1 MFATY
6 VIYKNNIFA
15 TNSYT
20 LNKIVL
26 KSGRERSIINR
37 HPWIFSGAVKQLPQ
51 ADNGEIVQ
59 VVTNTDEHLG
69 YGFFSPN
76 SQITCRLFSFNN
88 IDENIDYNYWQA
100 KLSNAY
106 KLRQMV
112 IDIKHTNIFRLVC
125 AEGDFFPGLIIDVY
139 NEVAVVQILIKG
151 VERISAHIFKALK
164 QLGYKYI
171 YLKTKQNTQLL
182 EGVLGGNNWIDAKP
196 EHQIIATEHGVQFVV
211 DVEHGQKTGFFI
223 DQRESRKLVG
233 QYSRGKKVLNTF
245 CYSGGFS
252 LYALEGGATMV
263 HSVDS
268 SKDAIKLCEKNIDI
282 INKKE
287 FHQSYVEDCFDF
299 LKAADNSYDIIILD
313 PPAFAKTARAVD
325 NAARGYKNL
334 NLLGLKKVAPGGLV
348 FTFSCSQH
356 INKDLFRKIVFSAA
370 ADAQRNVRI
379 IKQLNQ
385 PEDHPINI
393 YHPEGEYLKG
403 LMLQVD

>member
-1 MFATY
+1 
-6 VIYKNNIFA
+6 
-15 TNSYT
+15 

-37 HPWIFSGAVKQLPQ
+37 HPWIFSGAVKQMPQ

-59 VVTNTDEHLG
+59 VVTNNDEHLG

-76 SQITCRLFSFNN
+76 SQITCRLFSFANVDEQ
-88 IDENIDYNYWQA
+88 IDFNYWRD
-100 KLSNAY
+100 KINNAY
-106 KLRQMV
+106 SLRQSV
-112 IDIKHTNIFRLVC
+112 IDFENTNIFRLIC

-151 VERISAHIFKALK
+151 VERISSHIFKALNE
-164 QLGYKYI
+164 LGYNYI

-182 EGVLGGNNWIDAKP
+182 EGVLGGNNWIDARP
-196 EHQIIATEHGVQFVV
+196 DHQVIATEHGVNFAV

-223 DQRESRKLVG
+223 DQRENRKLVG
-233 QYSRGKKVLNTF
+233 QYSKGKKVLNTF

-252 LYALEGGATMV
+252 LYALEGGASLV

-268 SKDAIKLCEKNIDI
+268 SKDAIQLCEQNVGI
-282 INKKE
+282 INRKDAHK
-287 FHQSYVEDCFDF
+287 SYVEDCFDF
-299 LKAADNSYDIIILD
+299 LKTCDDNYDIIILD

-334 NLLGLKKVAPGGLV
+334 NLLGIKKVAPGGMI

-356 INKDLFRKIVFSAA
+356 IDKDLFRKIVFSAA

-379 IKQLNQ
+379 IKQLSQ

>member
-1 MFATY
+1 M
-6 VIYKNNIFA
+6 
-15 TNSYT
+15 
-20 LNKIVL
+20 NKIVL
-26 KSGRERSIINR
+26 KSGRERSIVNR
-37 HPWIFSGAVKQLPQ
+37 HPWIFSGAVKQMPQ

-59 VVTNTDEHLG
+59 VVTNNDEHLG

-76 SQITCRLFSFNN
+76 SQITCRLFSFANVDEQ
-88 IDENIDYNYWQA
+88 IDFNYWRD
-100 KLSNAY
+100 KIYNAY
-106 KLRQMV
+106 RLRKSV
-112 IDIKHTNIFRLVC
+112 IDFENTNIFRLIC

-151 VERISAHIFKALK
+151 VERISNHIFKALNE
-164 QLGYKYI
+164 LGYKYI

-196 EHQIIATEHGVQFVV
+196 EHQVIATEHGVKFAV

-223 DQRESRKLVG
+223 DQRENRKLVG
-233 QYSRGKKVLNTF
+233 QYSKGKKVLNTF

-252 LYALEGGATMV
+252 LYELEGGASLV

-268 SKDAIKLCEKNIDI
+268 SKDAIQLCEQNVGI
-282 INKKE
+282 INRKDA
-287 FHQSYVEDCFDF
+287 HQSYVEDCFDF
-299 LKAADNSYDIIILD
+299 LKTCDNNYDIIILD

-334 NLLGLKKVAPGGLV
+334 NLLGIKKVAPGGMI

-356 INKDLFRKIVFSAA
+356 IDKDLFRKIVFSAA

-379 IKQLNQ
+379 IKQLSQ

>member
-1 MFATY
+1 M
-6 VIYKNNIFA
+6 
-15 TNSYT
+15 
-20 LNKIVL
+20 NKIVL

-37 HPWIFSGAVKQLPQ
+37 HPWIFSGAVKQMPQ

-59 VVTNTDEHLG
+59 VVTNNDEHLG

-76 SQITCRLFSFNN
+76 SQITCRLFSFANVDEQ
-88 IDENIDYNYWQA
+88 IDFNFWRDKIN
-100 KLSNAY
+100 NAY
-106 KLRQMV
+106 RLRKSV
-112 IDIKHTNIFRLVC
+112 IDFENTNIFRLIC
-125 AEGDFFPGLIIDVY
+125 AEGDFFPGLIVDVY
-139 NEVAVVQILIKG
+139 YEVAVVQILIKG
-151 VERISAHIFKALK
+151 VERISSHIFKAINE
-164 QLGYKYI
+164 LGYHYI

-182 EGVLGGNNWIDAKP
+182 EGVLGGNNWIDARP
-196 EHQIIATEHGVQFVV
+196 EHQVMATEHGVNFAV

-223 DQRESRKLVG
+223 DQRENRKLVG
-233 QYSRGKKVLNTF
+233 QFSKGKKVLNTF

-252 LYALEGGATMV
+252 LYALEGGASLV

-268 SKDAIKLCEKNIDI
+268 SKDAIQLCEQNVGI
-282 INKKE
+282 INRKDAHK
-287 FHQSYVEDCFDF
+287 SYVEDCFDF
-299 LKAADNSYDIIILD
+299 LKTCDDNYDIIILD

-334 NLLGLKKVAPGGLV
+334 NLLGIKKVAPGGMI

-356 INKDLFRKIVFSAA
+356 IDKDLFRKIVFSAA

-379 IKQLNQ
+379 IKQLSQ

>member
-1 MFATY
+1 
-6 VIYKNNIFA
+6 
-15 TNSYT
+15 

-37 HPWIFSGAVKQLPQ
+37 HPWIFSGAVKQMPQ

-59 VVTNTDEHLG
+59 VVTNNDEHLG

-76 SQITCRLFSFNN
+76 SQITCRLFSFANVDEQ
-88 IDENIDYNYWQA
+88 IDFNFWRDKIN
-100 KLSNAY
+100 NAY
-106 KLRQMV
+106 RLRKSV
-112 IDIKHTNIFRLVC
+112 IDFENTNIFRLIC
-125 AEGDFFPGLIIDVY
+125 AEGDFFPGLIVDVY

-151 VERISAHIFKALK
+151 VERISSHIFKAINE
-164 QLGYKYI
+164 LGYHYI

-182 EGVLGGNNWIDAKP
+182 EGVLGGNNWIDARP
-196 EHQIIATEHGVQFVV
+196 EHQVMATEHGVNFAV

-223 DQRESRKLVG
+223 DQRENRKLVG
-233 QYSRGKKVLNTF
+233 QFSKGKKVLNTF

-252 LYALEGGATMV
+252 LYALEGGASLV

-268 SKDAIKLCEKNIDI
+268 SKDAIQLCEQNVGI
-282 INKKE
+282 INRKDSHK
-287 FHQSYVEDCFDF
+287 SYVEDCFDF
-299 LKAADNSYDIIILD
+299 LKTCDDNYDIIILD

-334 NLLGLKKVAPGGLV
+334 NLLGIKKVAPGGMI

-356 INKDLFRKIVFSAA
+356 IDKDLFRKIVFSAA

-379 IKQLNQ
+379 IKQLSQ

>member
-1 MFATY
+1 M
-6 VIYKNNIFA
+6 
-15 TNSYT
+15 
-20 LNKIVL
+20 NKIVL

-37 HPWIFSGAVKQLPQ
+37 HPWIFSGAVKQMPQ
-51 ADNGEIVQ
+51 ADNGEIVR
-59 VVTNTDEHLG
+59 VVTNNDEHLG

-76 SQITCRLFSFNN
+76 SQITCRLFSFANVDEQ
-88 IDENIDYNYWQA
+88 IDFNFWRDKIN
-100 KLSNAY
+100 NAY
-106 KLRQMV
+106 RLRKSV
-112 IDIKHTNIFRLVC
+112 IDFENTNIFRLIC
-125 AEGDFFPGLIIDVY
+125 AEGDFFPGLIVDVY

-151 VERISAHIFKALK
+151 VERISSHIFKAINE
-164 QLGYKYI
+164 LGYHYI

-182 EGVLGGNNWIDAKP
+182 EGVLGGNNWIDARP
-196 EHQIIATEHGVQFVV
+196 EHQVMATEHGVNFAV

-223 DQRESRKLVG
+223 DQRENRKLVG
-233 QYSRGKKVLNTF
+233 QFSKGKKVLNTF

-252 LYALEGGATMV
+252 LYALEGGASLV

-268 SKDAIKLCEKNIDI
+268 SKDAIQLCEQNVGI
-282 INKKE
+282 INRKDSHK
-287 FHQSYVEDCFDF
+287 SYVEDCFDF
-299 LKAADNSYDIIILD
+299 LKTCDDNYDIIILD

-334 NLLGLKKVAPGGLV
+334 NLLGIKKVAPGGMI

-356 INKDLFRKIVFSAA
+356 IDKDLFRKIVFSAA

-379 IKQLNQ
+379 IKQLSQ

>member
-1 MFATY
+1 
-6 VIYKNNIFA
+6 
-15 TNSYT
+15 

-37 HPWIFSGAVKQLPQ
+37 HPWIFSGAVKQMPQ
-51 ADNGEIVQ
+51 ADNGEIVR
-59 VVTNTDEHLG
+59 VVTNNDEHLG

-76 SQITCRLFSFNN
+76 SQITCRLFSFANVDEQ
-88 IDENIDYNYWQA
+88 IDFNFWRDKIN
-100 KLSNAY
+100 NAY
-106 KLRQMV
+106 RLRKSV
-112 IDIKHTNIFRLVC
+112 IDFENTNIFRLIC
-125 AEGDFFPGLIIDVY
+125 AEGDFFPGLIVDVY

-151 VERISAHIFKALK
+151 VERISSHIFKAINE
-164 QLGYKYI
+164 LGYHYI

-182 EGVLGGNNWIDAKP
+182 EGVLGGNNWIDARP
-196 EHQIIATEHGVQFVV
+196 EHQVMATEHGVNFAV

-223 DQRESRKLVG
+223 DQRENRKLVG
-233 QYSRGKKVLNTF
+233 QFSKGKKVLNTF

-252 LYALEGGATMV
+252 LYALEGGASLV

-268 SKDAIKLCEKNIDI
+268 SKDAIQLCEQNVGI
-282 INKKE
+282 INRKDAHK
-287 FHQSYVEDCFDF
+287 SYVEDCFDF
-299 LKAADNSYDIIILD
+299 LKTCDDNYDIIILD

-334 NLLGLKKVAPGGLV
+334 NLLGIKKVAPGGMI

-356 INKDLFRKIVFSAA
+356 IDKDLFRKIVFSAA

-379 IKQLNQ
+379 IKQLSQ

>member
-1 MFATY
+1 M
-6 VIYKNNIFA
+6 
-15 TNSYT
+15 
-20 LNKIVL
+20 
-26 KSGRERSIINR
+26 
-37 HPWIFSGAVKQLPQ
+37 PQ

-59 VVTNTDEHLG
+59 VVTNNDEHLG

-76 SQITCRLFSFNN
+76 SQITCRLFSFANVDEQ
-88 IDENIDYNYWQA
+88 IDFNFWRDKIN
-100 KLSNAY
+100 NAY
-106 KLRQMV
+106 RLRKSV
-112 IDIKHTNIFRLVC
+112 IDFENTNIFRLIC
-125 AEGDFFPGLIIDVY
+125 AEGDFFPGLIVDVY

-151 VERISAHIFKALK
+151 VERISSHIFKAINE
-164 QLGYKYI
+164 LGYHYI

-182 EGVLGGNNWIDAKP
+182 EGVLGGNNWIDARP
-196 EHQIIATEHGVQFVV
+196 EHQVMATEHGVNFAV

-223 DQRESRKLVG
+223 DQRENRKLVG
-233 QYSRGKKVLNTF
+233 QFSKGKKVLNTF

-252 LYALEGGATMV
+252 LYALEGGASLV

-268 SKDAIKLCEKNIDI
+268 SKDAIQLCEQNVGI
-282 INKKE
+282 INRKDSHK
-287 FHQSYVEDCFDF
+287 SYVEDCFDF
-299 LKAADNSYDIIILD
+299 LKTCDDNYDIIILD

-334 NLLGLKKVAPGGLV
+334 NLLGIKKVAPGGMI

-356 INKDLFRKIVFSAA
+356 IDKDLFRKIVFSAA

-379 IKQLNQ
+379 IKQLSQ

>member
-1 MFATY
+1 
-6 VIYKNNIFA
+6 
-15 TNSYT
+15 

-37 HPWIFSGAVKQLPQ
+37 HPWIFSGAVKQMPQ

-59 VVTNTDEHLG
+59 VVTNNDEHLG

-76 SQITCRLFSFNN
+76 SQITCRLFSFANVDEQ
-88 IDENIDYNYWQA
+88 IDFNFWRDKIN
-100 KLSNAY
+100 NAY
-106 KLRQMV
+106 RLRKSV
-112 IDIKHTNIFRLVC
+112 IDFENTNIFRLIC
-125 AEGDFFPGLIIDVY
+125 AEGDFFPGLIVDVY

-151 VERISAHIFKALK
+151 VERISSHIFKAINE
-164 QLGYKYI
+164 LGYHYI

-182 EGVLGGNNWIDAKP
+182 EGVLGGNNWIDARP
-196 EHQIIATEHGVQFVV
+196 EHQVMATEHGVNFAV

-223 DQRESRKLVG
+223 DQRENRKLVG
-233 QYSRGKKVLNTF
+233 QFSKGKKVLNTF

-252 LYALEGGATMV
+252 LYALEGGASLV

-268 SKDAIKLCEKNIDI
+268 SKDAIQLCEQNVGI
-282 INKKE
+282 INRKDAHK
-287 FHQSYVEDCFDF
+287 SYVEDCFDF
-299 LKAADNSYDIIILD
+299 LKTCDDNYDIIILD

-334 NLLGLKKVAPGGLV
+334 NLLGIKKVAPGGMI

-356 INKDLFRKIVFSAA
+356 IDKDLFRKIVFSAA

-379 IKQLNQ
+379 IKQLSQ

>member
-1 MFATY
+1 M
-6 VIYKNNIFA
+6 
-15 TNSYT
+15 
-20 LNKIVL
+20 NKIVL

-37 HPWIFSGAVKQLPQ
+37 HPWIFSGAVKQMPQ

-59 VVTNTDEHLG
+59 VVTNNDEHLG

-76 SQITCRLFSFNN
+76 SQITCRLFSFANVDEQ
-88 IDENIDYNYWQA
+88 IDFNFWRDKIN
-100 KLSNAY
+100 NAY
-106 KLRQMV
+106 RLRKSV
-112 IDIKHTNIFRLVC
+112 IDFENTNIFRLIC
-125 AEGDFFPGLIIDVY
+125 AEGDFFPGLIVDVY

-151 VERISAHIFKALK
+151 VERISSHIFKAINE
-164 QLGYKYI
+164 LGYHYI

-182 EGVLGGNNWIDAKP
+182 EGVLGGNNWIDARP
-196 EHQIIATEHGVQFVV
+196 EHQVMATEHGVNFAV

-223 DQRESRKLVG
+223 DQRENRKLVG
-233 QYSRGKKVLNTF
+233 QYSKGKKVLNTF

-252 LYALEGGATMV
+252 LYALEGGASLV

-268 SKDAIKLCEKNIDI
+268 SKDAIQLCEQNVGI
-282 INKKE
+282 INRKDSHK
-287 FHQSYVEDCFDF
+287 SYVEDCFDF
-299 LKAADNSYDIIILD
+299 LKTCDDNYDIIILD

-334 NLLGLKKVAPGGLV
+334 NLLGIKKVAPGGMI

-356 INKDLFRKIVFSAA
+356 IDKDLFRKIVFSAA

-379 IKQLNQ
+379 IKQLSQ

>member
-1 MFATY
+1 M
-6 VIYKNNIFA
+6 
-15 TNSYT
+15 
-20 LNKIVL
+20 NKIVL

-37 HPWIFSGAVKQLPQ
+37 HPWIFSGAVKQMPQ

-59 VVTNTDEHLG
+59 VVTNNDEHLG

-76 SQITCRLFSFNN
+76 SQITCRLFSFANVDEQ
-88 IDENIDYNYWQA
+88 IDFNYWRD
-100 KLSNAY
+100 KINNAY
-106 KLRQMV
+106 SLRKSV
-112 IDIKHTNIFRLVC
+112 IDFENTNIFRLIC

-151 VERISAHIFKALK
+151 VERISSHIFKALNE
-164 QLGYKYI
+164 LGYNYI

-182 EGVLGGNNWIDAKP
+182 EGVLGGNNWIDARP
-196 EHQIIATEHGVQFVV
+196 DHQVIATEHGVNFAV

-223 DQRESRKLVG
+223 DQRENRKLVG
-233 QYSRGKKVLNTF
+233 QYSKGKKVLNTF

-252 LYALEGGATMV
+252 LYALEGGASLV

-268 SKDAIKLCEKNIDI
+268 SKDAIQLCEQNVGI
-282 INKKE
+282 INRKDAHK
-287 FHQSYVEDCFDF
+287 SYVEDCFDF
-299 LKAADNSYDIIILD
+299 LKTCDDNYDIIILD

-334 NLLGLKKVAPGGLV
+334 NLLGIKKVAPGGMI

-356 INKDLFRKIVFSAA
+356 IDKDLFRKIVFSAA

-379 IKQLNQ
+379 IKQLSQ

>member
-1 MFATY
+1 M
-6 VIYKNNIFA
+6 
-15 TNSYT
+15 
-20 LNKIVL
+20 NKIVL

-37 HPWIFSGAVKQLPQ
+37 HPWIFSGAVKQMPQ

-59 VVTNTDEHLG
+59 VVTNNDEHLG

-76 SQITCRLFSFNN
+76 SQITCRLFSFANVDEQ
-88 IDENIDYNYWQA
+88 IDFNYWRD
-100 KLSNAY
+100 KINNAY
-106 KLRQMV
+106 SLRQSV
-112 IDIKHTNIFRLVC
+112 IDFENTNIFRLIC

-151 VERISAHIFKALK
+151 VERISSHIFKALNE
-164 QLGYKYI
+164 LGYNYI

-182 EGVLGGNNWIDAKP
+182 EGVLGGNNWIDARP
-196 EHQIIATEHGVQFVV
+196 DHQVIATEHGVNFAV

-223 DQRESRKLVG
+223 DQRENRKLVG
-233 QYSRGKKVLNTF
+233 QYSKGKKVLNTF

-252 LYALEGGATMV
+252 LYALEGGASLV

-268 SKDAIKLCEKNIDI
+268 SKDAIQLCEQNVGI
-282 INKKE
+282 INRKDAHK
-287 FHQSYVEDCFDF
+287 SYVEDCFDF
-299 LKAADNSYDIIILD
+299 LKTCDDNYDIIILD

-334 NLLGLKKVAPGGLV
+334 NLLGIKKVAPGGMI

-356 INKDLFRKIVFSAA
+356 IDKDLFRKIVFSAA

-379 IKQLNQ
+379 IKQLSQ

>member
-1 MFATY
+1 M
-6 VIYKNNIFA
+6 
-15 TNSYT
+15 
-20 LNKIVL
+20 NKIVL

-37 HPWIFSGAVKQLPQ
+37 HPWIFSGAVKQMPQ

-59 VVTNTDEHLG
+59 VVTNNGEHLG

-76 SQITCRLFSFNN
+76 SQITCRLFSFANVEEQ
-88 IDENIDYNYWQA
+88 IDFNYWRE
-100 KLSNAY
+100 KIYNAY
-106 KLRQMV
+106 RLRKSV
-112 IDIKHTNIFRLVC
+112 IDFENTNIFRLIC

-151 VERISAHIFKALK
+151 VERISNHIFKALNE
-164 QLGYKYI
+164 LGYKYI

-196 EHQIIATEHGVQFVV
+196 EHQVIATEHGVKFAV

-223 DQRESRKLVG
+223 DQRENRKLVG
-233 QYSRGKKVLNTF
+233 HYSKGKKVLNTF

-252 LYALEGGATMV
+252 LYALEGGAKLV

-268 SKDAIKLCEKNIDI
+268 SKDAIQLCEQNVSI
-282 INKKE
+282 INRADA
-287 FHQSYVEDCFDF
+287 HQSYVEDCFDF
-299 LKAADNSYDIIILD
+299 LKTCDENYDIIILD

-334 NLLGLKKVAPGGLV
+334 NLLGIKKVAPGGMI

-356 INKDLFRKIVFSAA
+356 IDKDLFRKIVFSAA

-379 IKQLNQ
+379 IKQLSQ

>member
-1 MFATY
+1 
-6 VIYKNNIFA
+6 
-15 TNSYT
+15 

-37 HPWIFSGAVKQLPQ
+37 HPWIFSGAVKQMPQ
-51 ADNGEIVQ
+51 ADNGEIVR
-59 VVTNTDEHLG
+59 VVTNNDEHLG

-76 SQITCRLFSFNN
+76 SQITCRLFSFANVDEQ
-88 IDENIDYNYWQA
+88 IDFNFWRDKIN
-100 KLSNAY
+100 NAY
-106 KLRQMV
+106 RLRKSV
-112 IDIKHTNIFRLVC
+112 IDFENTNIFRLIC
-125 AEGDFFPGLIIDVY
+125 AEGDFFPGLIVDVY

-151 VERISAHIFKALK
+151 VERISSHIFKAINE
-164 QLGYKYI
+164 LGYHYI

-182 EGVLGGNNWIDAKP
+182 EGVLGGNNWIDARP
-196 EHQIIATEHGVQFVV
+196 EHQVMATEHGVNFAV

-223 DQRESRKLVG
+223 DQRENRKLVG
-233 QYSRGKKVLNTF
+233 QFSKGKKVLNTF

-252 LYALEGGATMV
+252 LYALEGGASLV

-268 SKDAIKLCEKNIDI
+268 SKDAIQLCEQNVGI
-282 INKKE
+282 INRKDSHK
-287 FHQSYVEDCFDF
+287 SYVEDCFDF
-299 LKAADNSYDIIILD
+299 LKTCDDNYDIIILD

-334 NLLGLKKVAPGGLV
+334 NLLGIKKVAPGGMI

-356 INKDLFRKIVFSAA
+356 IDKDLFRKIVFSAA

-379 IKQLNQ
+379 IKQLSQ

>member
-1 MFATY
+1 M
-6 VIYKNNIFA
+6 
-15 TNSYT
+15 
-20 LNKIVL
+20 NKIVL
-26 KSGRERSIINR
+26 KSGRERSIVNR
-37 HPWIFSGAVKQLPQ
+37 HPWIFSGAVKQMPQ

-59 VVTNTDEHLG
+59 VVTNNDEHLG

-76 SQITCRLFSFNN
+76 SQITCRLFSFANVDEQ
-88 IDENIDYNYWQA
+88 IDFNYWRD
-100 KLSNAY
+100 KIYNAY
-106 KLRQMV
+106 RLRKSV
-112 IDIKHTNIFRLVC
+112 IDFENTNIFRLIC

-151 VERISAHIFKALK
+151 VERISNHIFKALNE
-164 QLGYKYI
+164 LGYKYI

-196 EHQIIATEHGVQFVV
+196 EHQVIATEHGVKFAV

-223 DQRESRKLVG
+223 DQRENRKLVG
-233 QYSRGKKVLNTF
+233 QYSKGKKVLNTF

-252 LYALEGGATMV
+252 LYALEGGASLV

-268 SKDAIKLCEKNIDI
+268 SKDAIQLCEQNVGI
-282 INKKE
+282 INRKDA
-287 FHQSYVEDCFDF
+287 HQSYVEDCFDF
-299 LKAADNSYDIIILD
+299 LKTCDNNYDIIILD

-334 NLLGLKKVAPGGLV
+334 NLLGIKKVAPGGMI

-356 INKDLFRKIVFSAA
+356 IDKDLFRKIVFSAA

-379 IKQLNQ
+379 IKQLSQ

>member
-1 MFATY
+1 M
-6 VIYKNNIFA
+6 
-15 TNSYT
+15 
-20 LNKIVL
+20 NKIVL
-26 KSGRERSIINR
+26 KSGRERSIVNR
-37 HPWIFSGAVKQLPQ
+37 HPWIFSGAVKQMPQ

-59 VVTNTDEHLG
+59 VVTNNDEHLG

-76 SQITCRLFSFNN
+76 SQITCRLFSFANVDEQ
-88 IDENIDYNYWQA
+88 IDFNYWRE
-100 KLSNAY
+100 KINNAY
-106 KLRQMV
+106 HLRKTV
-112 IDIKHTNIFRLVC
+112 IDFENTNIFRLIC

-151 VERISAHIFKALK
+151 VERISSHIFKALNE
-164 QLGYKYI
+164 LGYHYI

-196 EHQIIATEHGVQFVV
+196 EHQVIATEHGVNFAV

-223 DQRESRKLVG
+223 DQRENRKLVG
-233 QYSRGKKVLNTF
+233 QYSKGKKVLNTF

-252 LYALEGGATMV
+252 LYALEGGASLV

-268 SKDAIKLCEKNIDI
+268 SKDAIQLCEQNVGI
-282 INKKE
+282 INRKDA
-287 FHQSYVEDCFDF
+287 HQSYVEDCFDF
-299 LKAADNSYDIIILD
+299 LKACDDNYDIIILD

-334 NLLGLKKVAPGGLV
+334 NLLGIKKVAPGGMI

-356 INKDLFRKIVFSAA
+356 IDKDLFRKIVFSAA

-379 IKQLNQ
+379 IKQLSQ